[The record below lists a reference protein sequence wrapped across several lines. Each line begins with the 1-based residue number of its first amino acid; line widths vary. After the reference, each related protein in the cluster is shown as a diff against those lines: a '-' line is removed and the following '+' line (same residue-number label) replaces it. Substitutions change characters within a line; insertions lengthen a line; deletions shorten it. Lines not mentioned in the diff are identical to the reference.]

1 MYIFYTDESIIASP
15 NQDDLGA
22 VVADMKKKNLGV
34 TVEVSLEDFLGMN
47 IDRKKDGSI
56 HLPQPHLIEKIVKDL
71 GQANPKTP
79 SKSTRA
85 QPSKI

>member
-71 GQANPKTP
+71 GQDNPKTP